1 MKISKT
7 LLTLIFMVLMSCSIA
22 FNKANAFNTLSDCL
36 ITNDIGVYSYKS
48 QRSNMGKGSGI
59 VGLAGHFDLDH
70 EDTVCTGR
78 YSNINQIRGLPH
90 EEIRQKLVSVKV
102 QVTQHAG
109 GESDRWLLHEVE
121 RDFRSYYGLPD
132 DSFVVRQ
139 IDNNIVL
146 GLSVTGWTYRWVS
159 GNKVIQ
165 IQYHDSQM
173 TKPEP
178 LEVVRAYLAKHPS
191 TLPPITSADLRSEEN
206 KTKWIKDEMERRLW
220 LCERWFYQL
229 QLGKVELRK
238 TLREVVDHLRVFL
251 DYRQRYYG
259 VKATDDKNQ
268 LWEYLQAN
276 DGTSIKKKLR
286 EYKDWWLENK
296 EKGIGL

>member
-1 MKISKT
+1 MEKRAGIMMV
-7 LLTLIFMVLMSCSIA
+7 MVLILCGIYNSVEGKVFS
-22 FNKANAFNTLSDCL
+22 TLSDCL
-36 ITNDIGVYSYKS
+36 VTSDIGKYSFDIGGA
-48 QRSNMGKGSGI
+48 NMGKGSGV
-59 VGLAGHFDLDH
+59 VGLAGHFGIDH
-70 EDTVCTGR
+70 DDIVCTGE
-78 YSNINQIRGLPH
+78 YSNIKEIEGLQI
-90 EEIRQKLVSVKV
+90 EEARQKIIGIEV

-121 RDFRSYYGLPD
+121 SGYRDPD
-132 DSFVVRQ
+132 VLEARLTAGTVIRLIEGNRVFNWGAGTYTWVSN
-139 IDNNIVL
+139 NNIVVRIEYVDL
-146 GLSVTGWTYRWVS
+146 TGR
-159 GNKVIQ
+159 
-165 IQYHDSQM
+165 
-173 TKPEP
+173 KPEP
-178 LEVVRAYLAKHPS
+178 IEVVKAYLRKFPS
-191 TLPPITSADLRSEEN
+191 TITMTDEEAKSREHN
-206 KTKWIKDEMERRLW
+206 EKWIKDEMERRLW

-259 VKATDDKNQ
+259 VKASTEKNL
-268 LWEYLQAN
+268 LWEYLRAN